1 MSFGAPVYRKL
12 GWVAELYGYPRTTGP
27 AGEDGIVAF
36 LTWPTFA
43 IEKWIVLDAG
53 AIFPL
58 TGAQPHALYAGLT
71 WNIGKL

>member
-1 MSFGAPVYRKL
+1 LEV
-12 GWVAELYGYPRTTGP
+12 
-27 AGEDGIVAF
+27 
-36 LTWPTFA
+36 
-43 IEKWIVLDAG
+43 EKWLVFDAG